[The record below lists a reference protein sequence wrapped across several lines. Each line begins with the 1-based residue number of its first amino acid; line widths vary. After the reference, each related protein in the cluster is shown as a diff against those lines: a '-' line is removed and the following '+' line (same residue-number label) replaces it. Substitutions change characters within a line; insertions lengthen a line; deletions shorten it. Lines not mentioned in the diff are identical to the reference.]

1 MARAKPTFVVDE
13 KGKKVAVIL
22 DIASYRALLEQL
34 GQLEDALE
42 LDEAVRSSKGSRPY
56 EEIRA
61 ELEQSGR
68 L

>member
-1 MARAKPTFVVDE
+1 MAKSKEKYVVDG
-13 KGKKVAVIL
+13 KGRKTAVML
-22 DIASYRALLEQL
+22 DIATYRALLAEIEDL
-34 GQLEDALE
+34 RDALQ

-68 L
+68 V